1 MTREEKNQLIEDI
14 TAALESTAT
23 VYITD
28 IAGLDA
34 ENTSNLRRACHKADV
49 KMTVVK
55 NALLKQAMERSTK
68 DFGELSSVLKGNSSI
83 MIAEAGNAPAKLIKE
98 FRKKSPKPILKGAY
112 IEEAIFIGDTQLDAL
127 TNLKSK
133 NELIGDV
140 ILLLQSPIKTVVSGL
155 QGNGGQ
161 TIAGLIKA
169 LEERNS

>member
-1 MTREEKNQLIEDI
+1 MTREEKNQLIDSI
-14 TAALESTAT
+14 TAALESSAT

-34 ENTSNLRRACHKADV
+34 ENTSNLRRACHKADI

-55 NALLKQAMERSTK
+55 NALLKKAMERSTK
-68 DFGELSSVLKGNSSI
+68 DFGELSTVLKGNSSI

-98 FRKKSPKPILKGAY
+98 FRKKSQKPILKGAY
-112 IEEAIFIGDTQLDAL
+112 VEEAIFIGDSQLETL

-140 ILLLQSPIKTVVSGL
+140 ILLLQSPIKNVLSGL
-155 QGNGGQ
+155 QGSGGQ
-161 TIAGLIKA
+161 TIDGLIKA

>member
-1 MTREEKNQLIEDI
+1 MTREEKNELIEDI

>member
-1 MTREEKNQLIEDI
+1 MTREEKNQLIDSI
-14 TAALESTAT
+14 TAALESSAT

-34 ENTSNLRRACHKADV
+34 ENTSNLRRACHKADI

-55 NALLKQAMERSTK
+55 NALLKKAMERSTK
-68 DFGELSSVLKGNSSI
+68 DFGELSTVLKGNSSI

-98 FRKKSPKPILKGAY
+98 FRKKSQKPILKGAY
-112 IEEAIFIGDTQLDAL
+112 VEEAIFIGDSQLETL

-140 ILLLQSPIKTVVSGL
+140 ILLLQSPIKNVVSGL
-155 QGNGGQ
+155 QGSGGQ

>member
-1 MTREEKNQLIEDI
+1 MTREEKNQLIEYL

-34 ENTSNLRRACHKADV
+34 ENTSNLRRACHKADI

-55 NALLKQAMERSTK
+55 NALLKKAMERSTK
-68 DFGELSSVLKGNSSI
+68 DFGELSDVLKGNSSI
-83 MIAEAGNAPAKLIKE
+83 MMAEAGNAPAKLIKE

-112 IEEAIFIGDTQLDAL
+112 VEEAIFIGDTQLDAL
-127 TNLKSK
+127 TSLKSK

-140 ILLLQSPIKTVVSGL
+140 ILLLQSPMKNVISGL
-155 QGNGGQ
+155 QAGSGQ

>member
-1 MTREEKNQLIEDI
+1 MTREEKNQLIEDL

-34 ENTSNLRRACHKADV
+34 ENTSNLRRACHKADI

-55 NALLKQAMERSTK
+55 NALLKKAMERSTK
-68 DFGELSSVLKGNSSI
+68 DFGELSDVLKGNSSI
-83 MIAEAGNAPAKLIKE
+83 MLAEAGNAPAKLIKE
-98 FRKKSPKPILKGAY
+98 FRKKSKKPILKGAY
-112 IEEAIFIGDTQLDAL
+112 VEEAIFIGDNQLDAL
-127 TNLKSK
+127 TSLKSK

-140 ILLLQSPIKTVVSGL
+140 ILLLQSPIKNVVSGL
-155 QGNGGQ
+155 QAGSGQ
-161 TIAGLIKA
+161 TVAGLIKA

>member
-1 MTREEKNQLIEDI
+1 MTREEKNQLIEDL

-34 ENTSNLRRACHKADV
+34 ENTSNLRCACHKADI

-55 NALLKQAMERSTK
+55 NALLKKAMERSTK
-68 DFGELSSVLKGNSSI
+68 DFGELSDVLKGNSSI
-83 MIAEAGNAPAKLIKE
+83 MMAEAGNAPAKLIKE

-112 IEEAIFIGDTQLDAL
+112 VEEAIFIGDTQLDAL
-127 TNLKSK
+127 TSLKSK

-140 ILLLQSPIKTVVSGL
+140 ILLLQSPIKNVVSGL
-155 QGNGGQ
+155 QAGSGQ

>member
-1 MTREEKNQLIEDI
+1 MTREEKNQLIEDL
-14 TAALESTAT
+14 TATLESTAT

-34 ENTSNLRRACHKADV
+34 ENTSNLRRACYKADI

-55 NALLKQAMERSTK
+55 NALLLKAMERSTK
-68 DFGELSSVLKGNSSI
+68 DFGELTAVLKGNSSI

-98 FRKKSPKPILKGAY
+98 FRKKSKKPVLKGAY
-112 IEEAIFIGDTQLDAL
+112 VEESIYIGDDLLDTL

-140 ILLLQSPIKTVVSGL
+140 ILLLQSPMKNVISGL
-155 QGNGGQ
+155 QAGGGQ

>member
-1 MTREEKNQLIEDI
+1 MTREEKNQLIEDL

-34 ENTSNLRRACHKADV
+34 ENTSNLRRACHKADI

-55 NALLKQAMERSTK
+55 NALLKKAMERSTK
-68 DFGELSSVLKGNSSI
+68 DFGELSDVLKGNSSI
-83 MIAEAGNAPAKLIKE
+83 MMAEAGNAPAKLIKE

-112 IEEAIFIGDTQLDAL
+112 VEEAIFIGDTQLDAL
-127 TNLKSK
+127 TSLKSK
-133 NELIGDV
+133 NEFIGDV
-140 ILLLQSPIKTVVSGL
+140 ILLLQSPMKNVISGL
-155 QGNGGQ
+155 QAGSGQ

>member
-1 MTREEKNQLIEDI
+1 MTREEKNQLIEDL

-34 ENTSNLRRACHKADV
+34 ENTSNLRRACHKAEV

-55 NALLKQAMERSTK
+55 NALLKKAMERSTK
-68 DFGELSSVLKGNSSI
+68 DFGELSDVLKGNSSI
-83 MIAEAGNAPAKLIKE
+83 MLAEAGNAPAKLIKE
-98 FRKKSPKPILKGAY
+98 FRKKSKKPILKGAY
-112 IEEAIFIGDTQLDAL
+112 VEEAIFIGDNQLDAL
-127 TNLKSK
+127 TSLKSK

-140 ILLLQSPIKTVVSGL
+140 ILLLQSPIKNVVSGL
-155 QGNGGQ
+155 QAGSGQ
-161 TIAGLIKA
+161 TGDGLIKA

>member
-1 MTREEKNQLIEDI
+1 MTREEKNQLIEDL
-14 TAALESTAT
+14 TTALESTAT

-34 ENTSNLRRACHKADV
+34 ENTSNLRRACHKADI

-55 NALLKQAMERSTK
+55 NALLKKAMERSTK
-68 DFGELSSVLKGNSSI
+68 DFGELSDVLKGNSSI
-83 MIAEAGNAPAKLIKE
+83 MMAEAGNAPAKLIKE

-112 IEEAIFIGDTQLDAL
+112 VEEAIFIGDTQLDAL
-127 TNLKSK
+127 TSLKSK

-140 ILLLQSPIKTVVSGL
+140 ILLLQSPIKNVVSGL
-155 QGNGGQ
+155 QAGSGQ

>member
-1 MTREEKNQLIEDI
+1 MTREEKNQLIDSI
-14 TAALESTAT
+14 TAALESSAT

-28 IAGLDA
+28 ISGLDA
-34 ENTSNLRRACHKADV
+34 ENTSNLRRACYKADI

-55 NALLKQAMERSTK
+55 NALLKKAMERSTK
-68 DFGELSSVLKGNSSI
+68 DFGELSTVLKGNSSI

-98 FRKKSPKPILKGAY
+98 FRKKSQKPILKGAY
-112 IEEAIFIGDTQLDAL
+112 VEEAIFIGDSQLETL

-140 ILLLQSPIKTVVSGL
+140 ILLLQSPIKNVLSGL
-155 QGNGGQ
+155 QGSGGQ

>member
-1 MTREEKNQLIEDI
+1 
-14 TAALESTAT
+14 
-23 VYITD
+23 
-28 IAGLDA
+28 
-34 ENTSNLRRACHKADV
+34 
-49 KMTVVK
+49 
-55 NALLKQAMERSTK
+55 
-68 DFGELSSVLKGNSSI
+68 

-98 FRKKSPKPILKGAY
+98 FRKKSLKPILKGAY
-112 IEEAIFIGDTQLDAL
+112 IEEAIFIGDTQLDVL

-140 ILLLQSPIKTVVSGL
+140 ILLLQSPIKNVVSGL

>member
-1 MTREEKNQLIEDI
+1 MTREEKNQLIEDL

-34 ENTSNLRRACHKADV
+34 ENTSNLRRACHKADI

-55 NALLKQAMERSTK
+55 NALLKKAMERSTK
-68 DFGELSSVLKGNSSI
+68 DFGELSDVLKGNSSI
-83 MIAEAGNAPAKLIKE
+83 MMAEAGNAPAKLIKE

-112 IEEAIFIGDTQLDAL
+112 VEEAIFIGDTQLDAL
-127 TNLKSK
+127 TSLKSK
-133 NELIGDV
+133 NEFIWDV
-140 ILLLQSPIKTVVSGL
+140 ILLLQSPIKNVVSGL
-155 QGNGGQ
+155 QAGSGQ